1 MADFKEFKV
10 KLTVDSSDGNKQIEK
25 TISTLSEYEKTLEEL
40 NKKKASPGISADEIK
55 KLDKEIQNLNKAFK
69 DSGNKIL
76 LIDQNL
82 EVTQGNLKALIK
94 EQRTFAAGTDE
105 YKRAADKIAD
115 FKDKLEG
122 AKRTQIS
129 FGEQLEAAPGPLGAF
144 FRGLDT
150 VKNSFLTLGGA
161 IKASGIGLLVSIIGG
176 ITAAFAGN
184 ENAMKKLQ
192 PLFIGMQKIVGGLFR
207 VFEPLLDSFIE
218 MATTALP
225 YVTKGIGIFYSSLV
239 GLFTYIKEAGTGL
252 AKIYQGIFTLDAKK
266 ISEGVDQIK
275 NSFQTAAK
283 AGTDA
288 YSRFTE
294 GTKELTKTEKEELDK
309 RTEQDKKDKEDRDA
323 RNKKSAA
330 DALQQEKDR
339 IDAAIE
345 LEKNKAKTDAKLLE
359 DLLKQKDDLENKGQ
373 KVSAEKLKL
382 QEENRKK
389 AVAEA
394 LKTDLDA
401 YNQDVEN
408 KRKAE
413 EEKLKIIK
421 DNVKFALD
429 ERNVELER
437 LKILYGEDSEAYKK
451 AQLDIYAA
459 RAKALEDEKIA
470 ILTKANMT
478 DADAVRLREISA
490 EAGKLSNEVLAN
502 NKKEIQSQ
510 LDKNGALQAAR
521 DEATNLELEAS
532 GTTFERKMEILVEQQ
547 SKLDELDKQKR
558 DKAKAD
564 LDAGVINQTTYD
576 TQIQTLD
583 NNAVKNKKANED
595 AKSKIEKDRFNQ
607 QMDQA
612 QKYAD
617 AANALADLAG
627 KDTVAGKALG
637 IAGALISTYKGA
649 AQALEQP
656 FPFNLVALATTIA
669 TGLKTVREITAVQI
683 PTEQVPEVRIRKQ
696 QGGVLQGPTHAMG
709 GITTPFGELEGGEYV
724 VNRASTMM
732 FRPALDRI
740 NALGGGQ
747 VDYQAQGFAPQSVTS
762 EPPIFKTYVVASEMS
777 SQQEVDRIIK
787 NRSKI

>member
-1 MADFKEFKV
+1 MANFKEFKV

-25 TISTLSEYEKTLEEL
+25 TISTLTEYEKTLDEL

-105 YKRAADKIAD
+105 YRRAADKIAD
-115 FKDKLEG
+115 FKDQLEG

-129 FGEQLEAAPGPLGAF
+129 FGEQLEAAPGPLGRF

-207 VFEPLLDSFIE
+207 VFEPLLDSFME
-218 MATTALP
+218 MAGVALP
-225 YVTKGIGIFYSSLV
+225 YITKGIGGFYSALTGV
-239 GLFTYIKEAGTGL
+239 FTLIKEVGVGAG
-252 AKIYQGIFTLDAKK
+252 KILTGIFTLNPKMIA
-266 ISEGVDQIK
+266 EGTDQIK
-275 NSFQTAAK
+275 NSFTTATK
-283 AGTDA
+283 AGEDA
-288 YSRFTE
+288 YKRFE
-294 GTKELTKTEKEELDK
+294 SGTKELTKIEKEELEKRNKNSKEANDK
-309 RTEQDKKDKEDRDA
+309 KLEQDKE
-323 RNKKSAA
+323 
-330 DALQQEKDR
+330 R

-389 AVAEA
+389 TVAEA

-451 AQLDIYAA
+451 AQLEIYAA
-459 RAKALEDEKIA
+459 RAKALEDEKMA

-502 NKKEIQSQ
+502 NKREIQSQ

-521 DEATNLELEAS
+521 DEATNLEFEAS

-627 KDTVAGKALG
+627 KDTIAGKALG

-732 FRPALDRI
+732 MRPTLDRI
-740 NALGGGQ
+740 NALGGGN
-747 VDYQAQGFAPQSVTS
+747 VDYQAQGFAGNNMNT

-777 SQQEVDRIIK
+777 SQQELDMVIK
-787 NRSKI
+787 NRSKF